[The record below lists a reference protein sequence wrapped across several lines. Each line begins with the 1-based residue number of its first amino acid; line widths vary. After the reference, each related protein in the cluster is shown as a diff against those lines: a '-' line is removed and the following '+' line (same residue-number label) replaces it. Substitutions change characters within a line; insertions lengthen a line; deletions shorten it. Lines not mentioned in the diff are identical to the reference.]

1 MSGDSDDAGLVRA
14 AQAGD
19 RPAFAA
25 LIERHRPL
33 LVASCRRMLGRGRGD
48 LAEEAAQE
56 SVLQALL
63 GLGRLREPERFG
75 SWLVGIGLN
84 VCRHLLR
91 ERPAGTWLPGAASG
105 LQELAET
112 ADPQELAEAAELVAR
127 VRRAVA
133 ALPFGQREAVTL
145 FYLAGLSQR
154 EVAAALGIDVGAVKG
169 RLHKARRALRS
180 RLVEFKEA
188 VEMTR
193 TDAVEVQVVDVL
205 RRKVGDGDARHVVV
219 LQEVGGER
227 RLHLWIGQHE
237 AEMLAVHLEDLEI
250 MRPLTYTFAARLLE
264 AGGGTLEEVLINR
277 LTGDT
282 FYAETVVT
290 SGGSARSF
298 DARPS
303 DALNLA
309 VLLERPVKVAREVLD
324 AAQRALEPGT
334 EEPAGDVQ
342 TAGGI
347 VDDLL
352 ARIDPAHRPI
362 RRRA

>member
-1 MSGDSDDAGLVRA
+1 MNGGSDDARLVLA

-19 RPAFAA
+19 RPSFAA

-33 LVASCRRMLGRGRGD
+33 LLASCRRMLGPGRGD

-63 GLGRLREPERFG
+63 CVGRLREPERFP

-91 ERPAGTWLPGAASG
+91 ERPAGSWLPGAASG
-105 LQELAET
+105 PQEPAEA
-112 ADPQELAEAAELVAR
+112 ADPQELAEAAEVVAR
-127 VRRAVA
+127 VRSAVA

-145 FYLAGLSQR
+145 FYLAGLSQS
-154 EVAAALGIDVGAVKG
+154 EVAAALGIEVGAVKG

-188 VEMTR
+188 AEMTR
-193 TDAVEVQVVDVL
+193 MDAVEVQVVDVL
-205 RRKVGDGDARHVVV
+205 RRRMGDGDARHTVV
-219 LQEVGGER
+219 LQEVGGKR
-227 RLHLWIGQHE
+227 RMHLWIGQHE

-250 MRPLTYTFAARLLE
+250 VRPLTYTFAARLLE
-264 AGGGTLEEVLINR
+264 AAGGTLEEVIINR
-277 LTGDT
+277 LTEET
-282 FYAETVVT
+282 FYAATVVT
-290 SGGSARSF
+290 SGGSSRSF

-309 VLLERPVKVAREVLD
+309 VLLGRPVKVATQVLD
-324 AAQRALEPGT
+324 AAQRAPEPST
-334 EEPAGDVQ
+334 EEAAAEAQ
-342 TAGGI
+342 SAGGI
-347 VDDLL
+347 VDDML